1 MMKYTVLSEFAD
13 LQDEKHVY
21 GIGDVYPRE
30 GYTPTAER
38 VDELCTG
45 KNLLHKPLIQK
56 VEDEVLPHEV
66 EETPEVEEVVE
77 TPETEEQQPEE
88 IAEETE
94 AEEEVVEEEQPKR
107 RRKKN
112 TDD

>member
-1 MMKYTVLSEFAD
+1 MMNYTVLSEFAD
-13 LQDEKHVY
+13 LQDGNHIYRV
-21 GIGDVYPRE
+21 GDEYPRK
-30 GYTPTAER
+30 GYSPTDER

-56 VEDEVLPHEV
+56 VEVQEPETV
-66 EETPEVEEVVE
+66 EEEVVE

-94 AEEEVVEEEQPKR
+94 AEEEQPKR
-107 RRKKN
+107 KRVKKN

>member
-1 MMKYTVLSEFAD
+1 MKYTVLSEFAD

-56 VEDEVLPHEV
+56 VEDEVVPQEV
-66 EETPEVEEVVE
+66 EESSEVEE
-77 TPETEEQQPEE
+77 EQQTEE

-94 AEEEVVEEEQPKR
+94 AAEEEVVEEEQPKR

>member
-13 LQDEKHVY
+13 LQDGNHIYRV
-21 GIGDVYPRE
+21 GDEYPRE
-30 GYTPTAER
+30 GYTPKDER
-38 VDELCTG
+38 VDELSTG

-56 VEDEVLPHEV
+56 VEDSTH
-66 EETPEVEEVVE
+66 EVVE

-94 AEEEVVEEEQPKR
+94 VEEEQPKR

>member
-38 VDELCTG
+38 VDELCTA
-45 KNLLHKPLIQK
+45 KNLLHKPLIQL
-56 VEDEVLPHEV
+56 VVVQEP
-66 EETPEVEEVVE
+66 ETVVEEVVE
-77 TPETEEQQPEE
+77 TPETEEQPEE
-88 IAEETE
+88 ITEEPE
-94 AEEEVVEEEQPKR
+94 AENEVIEEQPKR
-107 RRKKN
+107 KRVKKN

>member
-1 MMKYTVLSEFAD
+1 MKYTVLSEFAD

-38 VDELCTG
+38 VDELSTG

-66 EETPEVEEVVE
+66 EEIPEVEEVEEEVVE
-77 TPETEEQQPEE
+77 TPKAEEQPEETEET
-88 IAEETE
+88 ETE
-94 AEEEVVEEEQPKR
+94 AEEEQPKR
-107 RRKKN
+107 KRGKKN

>member
-38 VDELCTG
+38 VDELSTG
-45 KNLLHKPLIQK
+45 KNLLHKALIQK
-56 VEDEVLPHEV
+56 VE
-66 EETPEVEEVVE
+66 EVVE
-77 TPETEEQQPEE
+77 VKEQTEEVME
-88 IAEETE
+88 E
-94 AEEEVVEEEQPKR
+94 AEEKPKR
-107 RRKKN
+107 KRGKKS
-112 TDD
+112 DD

>member
-1 MMKYTVLSEFAD
+1 MKYTVLSEFAD

-56 VEDEVLPHEV
+56 VEDSTHE
-66 EETPEVEEVVE
+66 
-77 TPETEEQQPEE
+77 EEQQPEE
-88 IAEETE
+88 ITGETE
-94 AEEEVVEEEQPKR
+94 AENEVEEEQPKR

>member
-66 EETPEVEEVVE
+66 EETPEVEEE
-77 TPETEEQQPEE
+77 QPEE

-94 AEEEVVEEEQPKR
+94 AENEVEEEQPKR
-107 RRKKN
+107 KRVKKN